1 MANEYLFSKPMVVIL
16 EDDPDISQS
25 LKDLYEMEEFL
36 VVTANSAEE
45 FKQVMSQTQPD
56 LITMDI
62 LLSGADGREICRA
75 VKNNPDTENIP
86 VIMISAL
93 ADAGRQMLSI
103 GADDF
108 FAKPFDVNELLERSR
123 DFTTVKS

>member
-1 MANEYLFSKPMVVIL
+1 MASEYTFPRPMVVIL

-25 LKDLYEMEEFL
+25 LKEMYELEEFS

-62 LLSGADGREICRA
+62 LLSGADGREICRS
-75 VKNNPDTENIP
+75 VKDNPDTENIP
-86 VIMISAL
+86 IIMISAL
-93 ADAGRQMLSI
+93 ADVGSQMPSI

-123 DFTTVKS
+123 DFTSIRS